1 MRTSTTFLLTMK
13 LRYTICAMFAVLF
26 PTSCCLI
33 DQPQKR
39 LQQARMEW
47 MQNEEQQ
54 LSKKKIEEYNKW
66 KARLGSIVSAEFAH
80 RAPTEENPTP
90 TIIIKLSPEEVQ
102 ELVAI
107 LSDSRPGG
115 SPGIN
120 PDTIPLE
127 LNAQGEVVYSLEI
140 EGRYFDPIDDR
151 TDFLHLY
158 DADGNEIMPELS
170 PYEDDIYPVHKVRV
184 LDLRRK
190 DTPAW
195 EQPFVLLEKD
205 GWNRFWQLPSFVK
218 FREAVRNVQAP

>member
-1 MRTSTTFLLTMK
+1 
-13 LRYTICAMFAVLF
+13 
-26 PTSCCLI
+26 
-33 DQPQKR
+33 
-39 LQQARMEW
+39 MEW
-47 MQNEEQQ
+47 MQNKEQQ

-80 RAPTEENPTP
+80 RAPTEENHTP
-90 TIIIKLSPEEVQ
+90 TIIIKLSPEEVR

-115 SPGIN
+115 VPGIN

-127 LNAQGEVVYSLEI
+127 LNAQGEVVYSLDI
-140 EGRYFDPIDDR
+140 EGRHFDPIDDR

-184 LDLRRK
+184 LDFAGKTRRLGSSPLFCWRKTAGIASGSCLR
-190 DTPAW
+190 
-195 EQPFVLLEKD
+195 
-205 GWNRFWQLPSFVK
+205 S
-218 FREAVRNVQAP
+218 